1 MHGIIFPLEE
11 IRIMK
16 KIFVILLFILL
27 YSISDLLIVFILHLQ
42 ACLIYLK
49 V

>member
-16 KIFVILLFILL
+16 KFFVILLFILL